1 MSSLSCGAFNCG
13 FEDAP
18 NDTADETAEFDPD
31 GVSVEEIYGKE
42 GAGGPDVAVAG
53 WDHALRTAAAG
64 GDRDTWSDDEPGTPD
79 EISSTSDAR
88 APLRDE
94 LGAD

>member
-42 GAGGPDVAVAG
+42 GAGGPDVA
-53 WDHALRTAAAG
+53 R
-64 GDRDTWSDDEPGTPD
+64 
-79 EISSTSDAR
+79 AR
-88 APLRDE
+88 CTH
-94 LGAD
+94 